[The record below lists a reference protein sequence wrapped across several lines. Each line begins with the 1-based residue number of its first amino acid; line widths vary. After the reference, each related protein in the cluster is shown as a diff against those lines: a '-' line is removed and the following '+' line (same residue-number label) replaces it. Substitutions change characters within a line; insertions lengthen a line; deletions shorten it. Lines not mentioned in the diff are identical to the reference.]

1 MFADLSQDKPD
12 YVKAEESDSDDDSES
27 SSGEIDSDDPTAE
40 LIRET
45 KREVSAKERNARNTQ
60 KAAAITPVRQQGNAP
75 IDEDMDL
82 AGLTSL
88 SGGGR
93 PNPGSRDM
101 SKVECFRCGKF
112 GHIGKDCPKSGPRPS
127 GQTGSRVPRARGR
140 Y

>member
-1 MFADLSQDKPD
+1 MLANKSQDKAD
-12 YVKAEESDSDDDSES
+12 LVKTEDSDSEDDSES

-45 KREVSAKERNARNTQ
+45 KREVSAKERNARSTR
-60 KAAAITPVRQQGNAP
+60 KASMTTPVRRQANAP
-75 IDEDMDL
+75 LDEDMDL

-101 SKVECFRCGKF
+101 SKVECFKCGKF
-112 GHIGKDCPKSGPRPS
+112 GHISKDCPKSGHRS
-127 GQTGSRVPRARGR
+127 SSQGGIRARGR